1 MKSNKNK
8 KTTFPFIETSIV
20 MSQFVVI
27 LLHFIEFTSLNKI
40 LIRGSIKSFS
50 PIGNFIIIIGIVLIL
65 IAIKDLGRSTSP
77 MPRPKDNSKLVT
89 TGIYS
94 LFVHPM
100 YYSLIMISVGFL
112 IKSLTT
118 YNLILTILLTI
129 LLFIKIKIEEKYLCK
144 RYENYSYYKNKVKL

>member
-1 MKSNKNK
+1 MNSNKNK
-8 KTTFPFIETSIV
+8 KTKFSFIEISIV
-20 MSQFVVI
+20 ISQFVII
-27 LLHFIEFTSLNKI
+27 LLHFIKFTSFNKI
-40 LIRGSIKSFS
+40 LIRESIKSFS

-77 MPRPKDNSKLVT
+77 MPMPKDNSKLVT

-100 YYSLIMISVGFL
+100 YYSLIIISVGFL
-112 IKSLTT
+112 IKSFTI

-129 LLFIKIKIEEKYLCK
+129 LLFMKIQIEEKYLCK
-144 RYENYSYYKNKVKL
+144 RYESYSYYKKKVKL